1 MAKGKAA
8 SSGAEETLEQARSK
22 RVYTWLAAVKSDRA
36 ERLAETKRLFG
47 GKVACMD
54 PHTHSNHSDGKGTVE
69 QNQEAAVNAG
79 LDFVFASDHRSLG
92 QKRNVKKFANMSWGQ
107 EPGAGA
113 HHLGLLCNERL
124 FKPKLDEFAADFARA
139 SKQAPFV
146 WIPHPAGWYPRT
158 AYSEEKIA
166 ALWTIGRD
174 FAVEVLNGAHKVETA
189 YDRFD
194 EAAIAVWDRLLCD
207 GRRVTPLGG
216 SDAHA
221 PEGIGCVWTA
231 VLGADPEPDSL
242 IKALNAGR
250 CQATEASLLDFRL
263 DGQPMGSAVKVKKG
277 QEISLS
283 YRAVDAAGIQCVRIV
298 SAGKVRKTLYP
309 RDKQV
314 VEGEWK
320 MRPRTDTY
328 CRLESRAV
336 DNRRAYS
343 APIYLEVDP
352 HATTGRHR
360 G

>member
-1 MAKGKAA
+1 MAKAKTSAPVEDLA
-8 SSGAEETLEQARSK
+8 QARAQ

-36 ERLAETKRLFG
+36 ERLEETKRLFG
-47 GKVACMD
+47 GKVVCMD
-54 PHTHSNHSDGKGTVE
+54 PHTHSNYSDGKGTVD
-69 QNQEAAVNAG
+69 QNHEAAVNAG

-92 QKRNVKKFANMSWGQ
+92 QKRVVKKFDDMSWAQ

-113 HHLGLLCNERL
+113 HHIGLLCNEKL
-124 FKPKLDEFAADFARA
+124 FKPKLDEFAADFDRARKA
-139 SKQAPFV
+139 APFV
-146 WIPHPAGWYPRT
+146 WIPHPAGWYPRKT
-158 AYSEEKIA
+158 YTDEQIA

-174 FAVEVLNGAHKVETA
+174 FAVEVLNGAHKVEAA

-194 EAAIAVWDRLLCD
+194 EAAIAAWDRLLCD

-231 VLGADPEPDSL
+231 VLGADPNPDSI

-250 CQATEASLLDFRL
+250 CQASEASLLDLRL
-263 DGQPMGSAVKVKKG
+263 DGKPMGSAVKVKKG
-277 QEISLS
+277 QEIAFS

-298 SAGKVRKTLYP
+298 SGGKVRKTLYP
-309 RDKQV
+309 RDEQV

-320 MRPRTDTY
+320 MRPRAVTY

-336 DNRRAYS
+336 DNRRAFS
-343 APIYLEVDP
+343 APIYIEVE
-352 HATTGRHR
+352 
-360 G
+360 